1 MGCGHSSELTGPAS
15 QWLTTLS
22 TWTPEEVFKSTNVT
36 VSLICLQNFN
46 VLEVLTVVKQRNWP
60 PDQVVILIL
69 RDSVGLEQDRRFLL
83 ETADP
88 EGQLKLI
95 HVKRPCQR
103 SKSERQKQA
112 TKTVWRLGNRERSW
126 RTLTCQT
133 TLRHF

>member
-1 MGCGHSSELTGPAS
+1 MGGGHSSELTGPAS

-22 TWTPEEVFKSTNVT
+22 KWPPEEAFKSTNVT

-46 VLEVLTVVKQRNWP
+46 VLEVLTVVKKRNWP

-69 RDSVGLEQDRRFLL
+69 WDSVGLEQDRRFLL

-95 HVKRPCQR
+95 LQRPCPI
-103 SKSERQKQA
+103 RQ
-112 TKTVWRLGNRERSW
+112 
-126 RTLTCQT
+126 
-133 TLRHF
+133 